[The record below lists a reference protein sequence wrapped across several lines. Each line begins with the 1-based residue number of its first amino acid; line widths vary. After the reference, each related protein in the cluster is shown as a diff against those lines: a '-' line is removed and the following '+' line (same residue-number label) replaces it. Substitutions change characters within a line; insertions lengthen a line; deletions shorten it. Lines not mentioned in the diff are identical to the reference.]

1 MRVAIVGGGISGLT
15 AAHRLAADG
24 HDPIVLDD
32 GDAPGGLV
40 ASVRRDGFLCEH
52 GPQAVLDGAEETRA
66 LIAAAGLAERAQTA
80 SAASRRRFVYVAG
93 ALRPV
98 PTSPPALLRTNLIG
112 VGAKLRLLGEPFV
125 SRRQAEDEETVL
137 AFSARRFGREA
148 AERVVA
154 PAVIGIYAGDAG
166 SLSVAAAFPRIG
178 AMEREHGSVIRGLF
192 RGRGGA
198 RMGRPVS
205 FPEGLG
211 ELPAALARALGDR
224 RFVARATA
232 IEPRPAGG
240 WRIATA
246 EGPSHEAERLVL
258 ATPGAVTAA
267 LLAPLVPEAAAAL
280 RAIPHAPVAIAC
292 LGFRSADDLGVDLDA
307 YGFVVARGEGVR
319 LLGCQYESSVF
330 PDRAP
335 SGGVLLRALLGGSFE
350 PSLVDEDDATLAG
363 TAVADL
369 RRTAGLRRDPD
380 FVDVW
385 RARPGIP
392 QYDRGHLARVHAV
405 DAAIAALPG
414 LRVIGHALR
423 GVGVSACIAAAGE
436 CARAIAF
443 PR

>member
-1 MRVAIVGGGISGLT
+1 MSLSSGSPGFILFLIPSSIAISIPANARYGL
-15 AAHRLAADG
+15 LAASG
-24 HDPIVLDD
+24 
-32 GDAPGGLV
+32 
-40 ASVRRDGFLCEH
+40 RRN
-52 GPQAVLDGAEETRA
+52 
-66 LIAAAGLAERAQTA
+66 
-80 SAASRRRFVYVAG
+80 SSR
-93 ALRPV
+93 
-98 PTSPPALLRTNLIG
+98 
-112 VGAKLRLLGEPFV
+112 
-125 SRRQAEDEETVL
+125 
-137 AFSARRFGREA
+137 
-148 AERVVA
+148 
-154 PAVIGIYAGDAG
+154 
-166 SLSVAAAFPRIG
+166 
-178 AMEREHGSVIRGLF
+178 
-192 RGRGGA
+192 
-198 RMGRPVS
+198 
-205 FPEGLG
+205 
-211 ELPAALARALGDR
+211 
-224 RFVARATA
+224 
-232 IEPRPAGG
+232 
-240 WRIATA
+240 
-246 EGPSHEAERLVL
+246 
-258 ATPGAVTAA
+258 
-267 LLAPLVPEAAAAL
+267 
-280 RAIPHAPVAIAC
+280 
-292 LGFRSADDLGVDLDA
+292 
-307 YGFVVARGEGVR
+307 FVVARGEGVR